1 MCIVYA
7 LNEPEHRK
15 HINEL
20 KNTHNKHSWD
30 EQQAVVGGIGGK
42 ERTPSNL
49 ARGEVMF
56 QSTDKRL
63 MKKRVENA
71 AAKVKRQK

>member
-1 MCIVYA
+1 MYSIRA
-7 LNEPEHRK
+7 ERTRK

-20 KNTHNKHSWD
+20 KNSHKQHTWD
-30 EQQAVVGGIGGK
+30 EQQAVVGGVGGK

-49 ARGEVMF
+49 ARAEVMF